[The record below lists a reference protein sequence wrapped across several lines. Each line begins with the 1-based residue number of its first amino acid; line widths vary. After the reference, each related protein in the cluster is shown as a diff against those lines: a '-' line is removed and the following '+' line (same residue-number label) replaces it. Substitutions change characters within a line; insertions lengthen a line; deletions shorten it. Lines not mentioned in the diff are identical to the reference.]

1 MNQAM
6 SQVTV
11 SIVSHG
17 QGDWVLRLL
26 GQLGAL
32 CNGSIAKVIV
42 TVNIPE
48 ATVFETLAYPFPLEV
63 ITNATPQGFGRN
75 HNQAFLRCTSAW
87 FLVLNPDIGLTNDAL
102 GLLLRDVPEAVGLI
116 APLVQEPQDPLPTPE
131 RNIITPWEV
140 FVSRGTPPL
149 EPVWFPGMFMLFRT
163 VTYQQISGFDE
174 RFHLYCEDFD
184 ICARTRLQGWALQR
198 RRAVTVQHD
207 AQRHSHLRWR
217 YLAWHVSSLL
227 RLWTAGAFWRYW
239 FYIRKTT
246 GPLK

>member
-1 MNQAM
+1 M

-32 CNGSIAKVIV
+32 CQGAVAKVVV

-48 ATVFETLAYPFPLEV
+48 GHAFDSLALPFPLEV
-63 ITNATPQGFGRN
+63 IANTAPQGFGRN
-75 HNQAFLRCTSAW
+75 HNQAFQRCDSPW
-87 FLVLNPDIGLTNDAL
+87 FLVLNPDIGLTGDAL
-102 GLLLRDVPEAVGLI
+102 GLLLRDVPQTVGLI
-116 APLVQEPQDPLPTPE
+116 APRVQEPQDTRPTPE
-131 RNIITPWEV
+131 RDIITPWEV
-140 FVSRGTPPL
+140 FFSQRTPPPA
-149 EPVWFPGMFMLFRT
+149 PVWFPGMFMLFRAAAYRQ
-163 VTYQQISGFDE
+163 VAGFDE

-184 ICARTRLQGWALQR
+184 ICARTRLKGWALLR
-198 RRAVTVQHD
+198 RHTVTVQHD

-217 YLAWHVSSLL
+217 YLSWHVASLL

-239 FYIRKTT
+239 WYLKHLPA
-246 GPLK
+246 PLKSP